1 MKELL
6 LDADRCFLCK
16 NPRCRANCPID
27 TPIPEVISLF
37 KEGKCFDMIL
47 SLDPTL
53 PIILTS
59 NNSKT
64 YSINQND
71 YATNMLKKYLNYPY

>member
-1 MKELL
+1 
-6 LDADRCFLCK
+6 
-16 NPRCRANCPID
+16 
-27 TPIPEVISLF
+27 
-37 KEGKCFDMIL
+37 MIL

-71 YATNMLKKYLNYPY
+71 YATNMLKKYFDHGTITKLEKLPNVELLFLILKNGHLHIN

>member
-1 MKELL
+1 MGIANYTL
-6 LDADRCFLCK
+6 K
-16 NPRCRANCPID
+16 NIFNEIKDKILFSKIERIINISS
-27 TPIPEVISLF
+27 TSFIFSLF

-71 YATNMLKKYLNYPY
+71 YADKYVKKIF